1 MHLITMAH
9 LGEAQALIDEFE
21 LKRISPHHF
30 ENGQLILLITGEGP
44 FEAASLTSHILG
56 QKEIKKVINLGIAG
70 SLNKELAIGEI
81 YPIRSIYLAIDGK
94 PQFKTFK
101 SFEKGLDT
109 ITSFE
114 RILRSEKA
122 HALSGLADIVDREAW
137 GVAFSAKNFSVP
149 FECAKLISDQAG
161 ELGACELIREE
172 AYSFSQKLSHYLKN
186 QLNETT
192 PAHQT
197 KIDLPGFHFTFSMA
211 HQFEDLLQKISLR
224 ENLRQEDIL
233 KSLPLEELRSLKLR
247 PKERA
252 GKLIECLEFKLDPL
266 KEKLQ
271 AGLHK
276 WKSPFEKQGLHLQT
290 DPTWESPAVKISFEV
305 QSNAEIKEKIDQLSQ
320 LDLWAFQQLRNGSF
334 HVE

>member
-9 LGEAQALIDEFE
+9 LGEAQALIDDFE
-21 LKRISPHHF
+21 LKRISPHQF
-30 ENGQLILLITGEGP
+30 ENEQFILLITGEGP

-56 QKEIKKVINLGIAG
+56 QREFKKVINLGIAG
-70 SLNKELAIGEI
+70 SLNKELTIGEI

-94 PQFKTFK
+94 PQFKSFK
-101 SFEKGLDT
+101 SFEKGMDT
-109 ITSFE
+109 VTSFE
-114 RILRSEKA
+114 RILRPEKA
-122 HALSGLADIVDREAW
+122 HVLSGLADIVDREAW

-149 FECAKLISDQAG
+149 FESAKLISDQAG

-172 AYSFSQKLSHYLKN
+172 AYSFSQKLSHYLKD
-186 QLNETT
+186 LLKETKQDHH
-192 PAHQT
+192 P

-224 ENLRQEDIL
+224 ENLGQDDIL
-233 KSLPLEELRSLKLR
+233 KSLPLDELRSLKLR

-252 GKLIECLEFKLDPL
+252 GKLLECLELKVDPL

-271 AGLHK
+271 AGLNK

-290 DPTWESPAVKISFEV
+290 DPTWESPAVKISFEAET
-305 QSNAEIKEKIDQLSQ
+305 NAELKEKMHQLSQ
-320 LDLWAFQQLRNGSF
+320 LDLSAFHKLRNGSF